1 MNDSYFAQKQAAKE
15 RRERYYR
22 SIMFP
27 ITGALALID
36 AAEAELKHT
45 GKRDINLATAFRTPE
60 AVWSL
65 YSHLGGELTKKQQHQ
80 IERLLR
86 YLEIK
91 LKELQD
97 DPRHTDGWDE
107 AMRYYNTSA

>member
-15 RRERYYR
+15 RRESYYR

-36 AAEAELKHT
+36 AAEAELKHE
-45 GKRDINLATAFRTPE
+45 GKRGINLAGAFRVPD
-60 AVWSL
+60 AMWSL

-80 IERLLR
+80 IQRALEYLDYRLKPF
-86 YLEIK
+86 E
-91 LKELQD
+91 D
-97 DPRHTDGWDE
+97 DPHREDGWTA
-107 AMRYYNTSA
+107 AMRHYNEGA